1 MSDGM
6 PADETEQ
13 FEDDA
18 ERDGGEGDSS
28 NEKDSSSEEDGDFQ
42 ASQED
47 TEGDEDESEE
57 DDSEDED
64 FVVGAAKKR
73 QKIRSQAE
81 KNVKA
86 PGKANS
92 EKAYIEETESEEL
105 IGEGPSGS
113 DSREKGALR
122 THRQTPASSR
132 MYAEEDGSSLSED
145 EEERRRREKKA
156 FQSLPIAYQYP
167 DGPDSDEIEKVL
179 DHRWDGGG
187 EEGEDGVSEDSWE
200 ERSYLIKWR
209 GRSHIH
215 NSWEPY
221 SYLAEL
227 PGLKRVQNYIKK
239 HRELEDAQAWMTREE
254 QEMKNVEIEMEKE
267 LANEHTKVDRI
278 VEEKVEGDRVRYLC
292 KWKGLPYSECTWEDR
307 ADISASLNEIDDY
320 HDRMQRLRSTCKG
333 MDAQRQAF
341 LRHKNQALR
350 EQPPYL
356 TGGQLRDYQLDG
368 LNWLIYA
375 WAHGNNGILADEM
388 GLGKTIQCVSM
399 LAWLQETQK
408 VPGPFL
414 VIVPLSTITNW
425 AKEFQKWTPTL
436 NLVVYVGDGA
446 SRQLIQDYEFY
457 TGRKAGRMYRFSVLL
472 TTFEMSLKDARVL
485 NSIKWNYLMV
495 DEAHRLKNCDSSL
508 YRVLETYTFR
518 SILLVTGTPLQN
530 NLRELWCLLHFI
542 DPKKF
547 DSLEDFEED
556 YHLDDPKSIEAL
568 HTVMR
573 PHVLRRVIKDVER
586 SLPPK
591 TERILRVE
599 MSPLQRRYYLWIL
612 KKNFNELNKG
622 VKGPQLSLLNTVV
635 DLKKCCN
642 HPFLFESAEVEYA
655 GDKDNEGQDAL
666 GRLVLSSGK
675 LNLLDKLLTRL
686 KQTGHRVLIFSQM
699 VRMLDILSDYLRLKG
714 YQHQRLD
721 GSTGSVAR
729 HQAMDHFNTEGSDDF
744 VFLLSTRAGGLGLN
758 LATADTVVIFDSDW
772 NPQNDLQA
780 MSRAHRIGQKDSVN
794 IYRLITS
801 GSVEED
807 ILERAKQKMVLDHLI
822 IQRMDA
828 SGRSVLKRESSSKA
842 IFKKD
847 ELAAIL
853 RFGAEELFKEEEAN
867 KGVSES
873 KGAQVDLDAILE
885 RAEHVN
891 TREQGGEDLL
901 NAFKVANFAST
912 EDDQTF
918 WSRLIPESDRP
929 KAEKEQV
936 DLLPR
941 NALKIIQSQEAELKN
956 SRKRERPGP
965 TQRTTSGSAS
975 KKNSTGEPGPPVPGA
990 VERLDKFPQDAAS
1003 SLKCLSK
1010 LQAEKVVKAVNR
1022 HGTLGRVVHMLKS
1035 EPVFQLTEE
1044 KDLEAAWALLV
1055 DSCRRIQSDAGQ
1067 DSSSPIL
1074 DFFGVSTKVLDTVSR
1089 VDEQQCLARHVERF
1103 ADPLQFRL
1111 GGGIH
1116 LKLPVWASSCGW
1128 TTRDDAMLLLGI
1140 YYHGFGRWED
1150 IRVDSQLGL
1159 EMKMAP
1165 PASQAQDDSKH
1176 LPKSPQ
1182 LRARVM
1188 ALLKKLMDAGSGF
1201 PSKAGTKPAKDR
1213 AASGSRARKSSNT
1226 PKVPLKLS
1234 TQRVAK
1240 LMEGVHGVL
1249 KKLRALQHRD
1259 DIPNEVVKEKI
1270 KKYIVQVGTHID
1282 LLSGGIDPASIPQ
1295 LWSHV
1300 SSYSSLSGDRL
1311 ASIYSRL
1318 KALPTD
1324 GPRS

>member
-6 PADETEQ
+6 PVDETEQ
-13 FEDDA
+13 FEEDA
-18 ERDGGEGDSS
+18 DKYGGDGDSTG
-28 NEKDSSSEEDGDFQ
+28 ETDTSSED
-42 ASQED
+42 
-47 TEGDEDESEE
+47 DEDFEASEDEEPSEE

-64 FVVGAAKKR
+64 FVVGAARKR
-73 QKIRSQAE
+73 LKTQ
-81 KNVKA
+81 NKA
-86 PGKANS
+86 KERIKATA
-92 EKAYIEETESEEL
+92 KAKAKRAYSEEDDSED
-105 IGEGPSGS
+105 GVHEDPSGS
-113 DSREKGALR
+113 DSRGKGPSRA
-122 THRQTPASSR
+122 HRKAVASSR

-156 FQSLPIAYQYP
+156 FQALPIAYQYP

-179 DHRWDGGG
+179 DHRLDGESKEQGG
-187 EEGEDGVSEDSWE
+187 RASDHSWE
-200 ERSYLIKWR
+200 NRTYLIKWR

-239 HRELEDAQAWMTREE
+239 HKELEEAHEWMTREE
-254 QEMKNVEIEMEKE
+254 QEMKNVEMEMEKE

-307 ADISASLNEIDDY
+307 EDISASLSEIDDY

-457 TGRKAGRMYRFSVLL
+457 TGRNSGRMYRFSILL
-472 TTFEMSLKDARVL
+472 TTFEMSLKDAHIL
-485 NSIKWNYLMV
+485 KSIKWNYLMV

-573 PHVLRRVIKDVER
+573 PHVLRRVIKDVEQ

-699 VRMLDILSDYLRLKG
+699 VRMLDVLSDYLRLKG

-729 HQAMDHFNTEGSDDF
+729 HQAMDHFNADGSDDF

-828 SGRSVLKRESSSKA
+828 SGRSVLKREKSTKT
-842 IFKKD
+842 IFNKD

-853 RFGAEELFKEEEAN
+853 RFGAEELFKEEEAS
-867 KGVSES
+867 KGVPES

-885 RAEHVN
+885 RAEHVD
-891 TREQGGEDLL
+891 THDQGGEDLL
-901 NAFKVANFAST
+901 NAFKVANFTST

-918 WSRLIPESDRP
+918 WSRLIPESERP
-929 KAEKEQV
+929 KTENEEV

-941 NALKIIQSQEAELKN
+941 NALKIIQSQEAELKS
-956 SRKRERPGP
+956 SRKRERP
-965 TQRTTSGSAS
+965 TSNQHSTSGPAL
-975 KKNSTGEPGPPVPGA
+975 KKTSSEEPGPPIAGA
-990 VERLDKFPQDAAS
+990 ADRIDKIPEEAAPN
-1003 SLKCLSK
+1003 LTYLSK
-1010 LQAEKVVKAVNR
+1010 LQAEKVVKAVHR
-1022 HGTLGRVVHMLKS
+1022 YGTFKRVVEMLNS
-1035 EPVFQLTEE
+1035 ESVFQLAEE
-1044 KDLEAAWALLV
+1044 KDLEAIWTLLV
-1055 DSCRRIQSDAGQ
+1055 DSCRRIQSGAEQG
-1067 DSSSPIL
+1067 SPSPIL
-1074 DFFGVSTKVLDTVSR
+1074 DFFGVSVKVPDMIAR
-1089 VDEQQCLARHVERF
+1089 VDEQQCLAKHVERF
-1103 ADPLQFRL
+1103 SDPLQFRL

-1116 LKLPVWASSCGW
+1116 LKLPAWASSCGW

-1150 IRVDSQLGL
+1150 IRLDSRLGL

-1165 PASQAQDDSKH
+1165 PASQVQDDSKH
-1176 LPKSPQ
+1176 LPKSSQ
-1182 LRARVM
+1182 LRTRVM
-1188 ALLKKLMDAGSGF
+1188 ALLKKIMEAGSRLSF
-1201 PSKAGTKPAKDR
+1201 QANVKLMKDKAAT
-1213 AASGSRARKSSNT
+1213 GSRARKSPST

-1234 TQRVAK
+1234 AQRVSK
-1240 LMEGVHGVL
+1240 LMEGVHSVL
-1249 KKLRALQHRD
+1249 KKLRALQYRD

-1270 KKYIVQVGTHID
+1270 KKYIVQIGAHID
-1282 LLSGGIDPASIPQ
+1282 HLSGGLDPASIPQ

-1318 KALPTD
+1318 KALPAN